1 MSLTRKVI
9 LLLSFMVI
17 TTFIVLFWFASHMY
31 RHMDHFAKTRV
42 SEKEAMLKKQEQHM
56 EKLKAKSENMG
67 KEITSFVEGMEEGL
81 QQLQKESEESHKQFL
96 EKQNS
101 LFDAIDETFQ

>member
-1 MSLTRKVI
+1 MAVVTLAV
-9 LLLSFMVI
+9 FW
-17 TTFIVLFWFASHMY
+17 WFASHMY

-56 EKLKAKSENMG
+56 EKLKTKSENMR
-67 KEITSFVEGMEEGL
+67 EEVTSFVGGMEEGL
-81 QQLQKESEESHKQFL
+81 QRLQKESEESHAQFL

-101 LFDAIDETFQ
+101 VFDAIDDFTARRN